1 MKIVKINGKEHKTT
15 DAIADYIKEL
25 EYYYEFRIGGRV
37 IEVHYGLVGKLI
49 EIFKDFNSIPSKIL
63 GGCHKA
69 FLKELKIPIS
79 DKLKNT
85 YWFLVQSEDEKC
97 KKKLSLRQMFRILFE
112 RWGGETS
119 ESWTSSARG
128 VLGNF

>member
-85 YWFLVQSEDEKC
+85 YWFLVQSEDEENAY
-97 KKKLSLRQMFRILFE
+97 ILPYVYWKIMPPE
-112 RWGGETS
+112 GS
-119 ESWTSSARG
+119 EDIEDDDVAAEPISDI
-128 VLGNF
+128 